1 MDSLLVY
8 IIQVNLLLMV
18 LYLGYFILLKNLTF
32 YRLNRLYLLTGVGFS
47 LLYPFLD
54 IPTFFK
60 RPIEPVGELLTYWP
74 SLVLEKEVNKI
85 YTLEH
90 LIFLFFSL
98 GLLFFLARFIMQLF
112 SLWRIH
118 AHSVPNIWRGFSFR
132 DVVFPIVPFSFLNK
146 IYLHKAQ
153 HEEEELFDVFKHET
167 IHVQGRHSVDIIVYE
182 ILLIACWYNPFV
194 WLMRRAVRQNLEFLT
209 DQRVLDSGLNKELYQ
224 YSLLKVST
232 EGVSLELSN
241 NFNFKQLKKRIMMM
255 NRSRSRKIELGKYAF
270 LLPLVILFAAA
281 FTVSK
286 ADEKIVNVVDLVKE
300 TELRIKEPVGADTTK
315 QKQNAES
322 IEKERLRKD
331 EVINDVLVEGYK
343 NDNLEVPSQKKALG
357 EVGVMTSDR
366 LVNGKKSAQ
375 ISFKREENSPL
386 IFIDGKRQL
395 TSLDV
400 YNVNADDLF
409 SVNVYKDKAAYDKYG
424 VDGRNGVIEIT
435 TKEKAKRDGLKKV
448 DRLNSDLNDT
458 NVGEGVKI
466 SGKGIIVKKG
476 EASVRGVKD
485 TSEVSGRIRIL
496 SLNDIANKVKLRGDK
511 LNEKVLFVV
520 DGVEVSNAN
529 LSEMDPNTI
538 ESISILRDGA
548 AAALYGEK
556 AKDGVILIS
565 RNKELKETSSSEE
578 IN

>member
-54 IPTFFK
+54 IPTLFK

-98 GLLFFLARFIMQLF
+98 GLLFFLVRFIMQLF

-118 AHSVPNIWRGFSFR
+118 AHSVPDIWRGFSFR

-167 IHVQGRHSVDIIVYE
+167 IHVQGRHSIDIILYE

-241 NFNFKQLKKRIMMM
+241 NFNFKQLKKRIVMM

-300 TELRIKEPVGADTTK
+300 TELRIKEPVEADTTK

-375 ISFKREENSPL
+375 ISFKREEDSPL

-485 TSEVSGRIRIL
+485 TSEVSGRISIL
-496 SLNDIANKVKLRGDK
+496 SMNDIANKVKLRGDK

-529 LSEMDPNTI
+529 LPEMDLNTI

-578 IN
+578 IK